1 MSQYWGTGRL
11 GATQATS
18 FSTTLSATSTAG
30 LGSQTRRVRV
40 IVTSAAYISFG
51 STTVSSGDAYF
62 AANVPEYI
70 TVTPGQRISAQSS
83 VTASSGFLFV
93 TEVS

>member
-11 GATQATS
+11 SSTLATS
-18 FSTTLSATSTAG
+18 FSTTLGATTAI
-30 LGSQTRRVRV
+30 GSQTRKVRI
-40 IVTSAAYISFG
+40 IVTTAAFISVG
-51 STTVSSGDAYF
+51 STVVSSGDAYF
-62 AANVPEYI
+62 AANIPEYV
-70 TVTPGQRISAQSS
+70 TTTPGQKISAQSS